1 MFKGGYGEDVG
12 PADGVQSAMEKDV
25 NGADHVSGVKVHG
38 DNSIEEHS
46 VNENVPPKEDV
57 NNATNVN
64 GDFVHGNTSHK
75 FSFTSMFKNAT
86 VDDNT
91 PLNEG
96 VDNVSKANN
105 DSDSVPGS
113 SSPKSSFA
121 SMFKNTT
128 SSKAVKLTKMKSNKE
143 VQGANT
149 AIPLA
154 AVEEISTRFQNTLYG
169 YFIVMLTNR
178 FFFFQFSTHEG
189 KERVLEN
196 RPWLIR
202 LVHII
207 IKIWTPNTRLKKD
220 TITSAPVWVKIHH
233 VPIVA
238 FSEIGLS
245 LITSQLG
252 RPIMLDAYRSSMCQK
267 SWGRNMY
274 VRVLIIIFALSTLKD
289 YVVVAIPF
297 PNGTGHSL
305 ETVKV
310 VETTQDEGD
319 DFIQVTHKNGK
330 GNQGGQVKQVACI
343 SMDEGINM
351 LSLRNFFET
360 LMDED
365 KFLDVD
371 DNIQMKSNADNDPLD
386 DDDEEVEEVYHKQ
399 ISSISVKPNDSKGAS
414 TPYGENL
421 DIVNVVVV
429 SFDDRVI
436 HACVYFKANK
446 KELFCSF
453 VYAPNRYTYRHAL
466 WQNLVTHKGY
476 IHNWTWCILVDF
488 NVSLHVDKKSTG
500 SSYIDTGMRDFQ
512 ECVDNTEVSDVNS
525 TGLRF
530 TWNQKP
536 KEEDGILKK
545 IDRIMA
551 NLEFCVSFVG
561 SSALFQPYRISNQSL
576 AVLRSPMNSAIKPC
590 PFKFYN
596 ILVHNARFKELL
608 YDHGNIP
615 DTVDN
620 LRHELDE
627 AQKALDFDLSNLKLR
642 EEEAAYLQAFN
653 DALLMQER
661 FFVQKAKVEWLKLG
675 DANTAYFHK
684 VVKSQASRNRI
695 DSGVTSH
702 FNSSNLFCNVLSN
715 DVANHMVRD
724 VSDQEIRKA
733 ICAIGDNKGPGLD
746 GYSAAFFKE
755 AWDIIAVDVSKA
767 IKEFFT
773 NGVLLKELNHTIIA
787 LILKVTA
794 PMGINDYL
802 PISCCNVLYKC
813 INKIIS
819 NQMKESLLILVSLN
833 QSTFVLGRRIS
844 DNILLTQELMHNY
857 HLDRGTPRCAF
868 KVDIQKAY
876 DTVD

>member
-1 MFKGGYGEDVG
+1 MHVTPSPRSVCGFERLGIVGTYGMGMKGVASNAALKGTDTKKNQLNHASKIKNIDAKLKGKDRRVLKAFRPIGSELLGGKGLNEGGYGEDAG

-25 NGADHVSGVKVHG
+25 NGADHVSGVKVYG

-64 GDFVHGNTSHK
+64 GDFVHGNTSLK
-75 FSFTSMFKNAT
+75 FSFTLMFKNAT

-96 VDNVSKANN
+96 VDNVSKENN
-105 DSDSVPGS
+105 DSDYVPGS

-143 VQGANT
+143 VQGANA

-154 AVEEISTRFQNTLYG
+154 AVEEISTLFQNTLYG
-169 YFIVMLTNR
+169 YFIGKRLA
-178 FFFFQFSTHEG
+178 FFFFQFATHEG
-189 KERVLEN
+189 MERVLEN
-196 RPWLIR
+196 GPWLIR
-202 LVHII
+202 LVPII
-207 IKIWTPNTRLKKD
+207 LNIWTPNTRLKKD
-220 TITSAPVWVKIHH
+220 MITSAPVWDKIHH

-274 VRVLIIIFALSTLKD
+274 VRALIIIFALSTLKD

-319 DFIQVTHKNGK
+319 DFIQPSKEGDALKSHQPNKEATQPKHPTARSMN
-330 GNQGGQVKQVACI
+330 

-351 LSLRNFFET
+351 LSLRNSFET
-360 LMDED
+360 LKDED

-386 DDDEEVEEVYHKQ
+386 DDEEEVEEVYHDQ
-399 ISSISVKPNDSKGAS
+399 ISSISVKPNDSKGES
-414 TPYGENL
+414 TPYGE
-421 DIVNVVVV
+421 
-429 SFDDRVI
+429 VI
-436 HACVYFKANK
+436 HSCVYFKAKK

-453 VYAPNRYTYRHAL
+453 VYAHNRYTHRDAL

-476 IHNWTWCILVDF
+476 IQNWTWCILGDF
-488 NVSLHVDKKSTG
+488 NVSLHVDEKSTG

-576 AVLRSPMNSAIKPC
+576 AVLRSPMNSAIKPR

-596 ILVHNARFKELL
+596 ILVHNAWFKELL
-608 YDHGNIP
+608 YDHGNIH

-627 AQKALDFDLSNLKLR
+627 AQKALNFDLSNLELW
-642 EEEAAYLQAFN
+642 EEEVAYLQAFN
-653 DALLMQER
+653 DALLMEER
-661 FFVQKAKVEWLKLG
+661 FLMQKAKVEWLKFS

-695 DSGVTSH
+695 DS
-702 FNSSNLFCNVLSN
+702 
-715 DVANHMVRD
+715 
-724 VSDQEIRKA
+724 
-733 ICAIGDNKGPGLD
+733 
-746 GYSAAFFKE
+746 
-755 AWDIIAVDVSKA
+755 
-767 IKEFFT
+767 
-773 NGVLLKELNHTIIA
+773 VLLLMAFLWMVVKS
-787 LILKVTA
+787 
-794 PMGINDYL
+794 PW
-802 PISCCNVLYKC
+802 LYR
-813 INKIIS
+813 
-819 NQMKESLLILVSLN
+819 SLHGFS
-833 QSTFVLGRRIS
+833 
-844 DNILLTQELMHNY
+844 
-857 HLDRGTPRCAF
+857 
-868 KVDIQKAY
+868 
-876 DTVD
+876 